1 MAKVKKGFHK
11 TKSGKIAKKGLYFY
25 ANKRRKA
32 GRNLSEKV
40 NLVTVTK
47 AAIKRSAKTARS

>member
-32 GRNLSEKV
+32 GRNLSKKV
-40 NLVTVTK
+40 NLVM
-47 AAIKRSAKTARS
+47 